1 MKKRYIFAI
10 IAILIMVVFFLSL
23 LLGSKDEE
31 ISDKSNMPRIGQ
43 YLWTYNMNKR
53 EWHEYIRHV
62 DDLESKDDIILQL
75 GYPEGNG
82 GYTVY
87 HLSTGNMQVKK
98 DDFWLGEGS
107 QEFLQDKNL
116 YSYFPKVFEIYKV
129 SFNGINF
136 VTGKLTI
143 DEIKKLFK
151 DNTVIKVSDLK
162 KGDMNLK
169 FSKNNKYIIINDTD
183 DTFYKYYIIPNDSK
197 KMQIEDYSNQFKV
210 FAPVEITLQRI
221 EGCSKTFP
229 CYNIHIK

>member
-98 DDFWLGEGS
+98 
-107 QEFLQDKNL
+107 
-116 YSYFPKVFEIYKV
+116 
-129 SFNGINF
+129 
-136 VTGKLTI
+136 
-143 DEIKKLFK
+143 
-151 DNTVIKVSDLK
+151 
-162 KGDMNLK
+162 
-169 FSKNNKYIIINDTD
+169 
-183 DTFYKYYIIPNDSK
+183 
-197 KMQIEDYSNQFKV
+197 
-210 FAPVEITLQRI
+210 R
-221 EGCSKTFP
+221 
-229 CYNIHIK
+229 

>member
-1 MKKRYIFAI
+1 M
-10 IAILIMVVFFLSL
+10 
-23 LLGSKDEE
+23 
-31 ISDKSNMPRIGQ
+31 
-43 YLWTYNMNKR
+43 
-53 EWHEYIRHV
+53 
-62 DDLESKDDIILQL
+62 
-75 GYPEGNG
+75 
-82 GYTVY
+82 
-87 HLSTGNMQVKK
+87 
-98 DDFWLGEGS
+98 
-107 QEFLQDKNL
+107 QDKNL

-197 KMQIEDYSNQFKV
+197 KMQIEDFSNQFKV

-221 EGCSKTFP
+221 EGCSKAFP